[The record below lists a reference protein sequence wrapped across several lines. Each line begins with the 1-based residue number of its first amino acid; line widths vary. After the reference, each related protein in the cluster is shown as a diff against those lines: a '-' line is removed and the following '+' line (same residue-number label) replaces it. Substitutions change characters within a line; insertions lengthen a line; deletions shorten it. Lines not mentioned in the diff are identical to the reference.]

1 MKTRSMMT
9 RTVHGC
15 TGLLVAALALAGCAA
30 GTRPPQT
37 QEQLLQRRAA
47 VDQRLVTDGRAMFQQ
62 LLARVKGDYDAYSAG
77 RATEPPKIDILIISG
92 GGDWGAFG
100 AGFLKGWGRVPP
112 GPMAKPAFD
121 AVTGVSTGALI
132 APFAFLGDEQ
142 SIDTI
147 EGLYRNPKKDWVKQ
161 RGPLYF
167 LPNNTSFAAVPG
179 LEREM
184 REIVTLALVR
194 RVAEAGR
201 GGRILAVNTTNV
213 DDASQ
218 RVWNLVTE
226 ARRAV
231 ETDDVDIIHRI
242 MLASAGIPGAFPFRV
257 INDELYVDG
266 GVTGNIIYGG
276 RVKEDDSLPALWAA
290 MYPDLPIPKIRY
302 WVLFNNQLRP
312 PPQVTAPTW
321 PAVITRS
328 LEMGTR
334 AATLTSM
341 RHLHAQAEISRLKR
355 GADIEVRFVAVP
367 NDWVPPQPGVFIK
380 ETMNNMADLGEKMG
394 ADPLSWSS
402 EPPPP

>member
-1 MKTRSMMT
+1 M
-9 RTVHGC
+9 
-15 TGLLVAALALAGCAA
+15 LLVAAIALTGCAA

-37 QEQLLQRRAA
+37 QEQLLQRREA
-47 VDQRLVTDGRAMFQQ
+47 VNQRLVADGRAMFQQ
-62 LLARVKGDYDAYSAG
+62 LLVRVKGEYDAYSAG
-77 RATEPPKIDILIISG
+77 RAPAPPQIDILIISG
-92 GGDWGAFG
+92 GWDWGAFG

-132 APFAFLGDEQ
+132 APFAFLGDEP

-167 LPNNTSFAAVPG
+167 LPSNMSFAEVPG

-184 REIVTLALVR
+184 RKIVTLAMVQQI
-194 RVAEAGR
+194 AAAGR
-201 GGRILAVNTTNV
+201 SGRLLAVNTTNV
-213 DDASQ
+213 DDGSQ
-218 RVWNLVTE
+218 RVWNLVAE

-231 ETDDVDIIHRI
+231 ETNDVDRIHRI
-242 MLASAGIPGAFPFRV
+242 MLASAGIPGAFPFRI
-257 INDELYVDG
+257 INEELYVDG

-290 MYPDLPIPKIRY
+290 IYPSLPIPKIRY

-312 PPQVTAPTW
+312 LPQVTAPTW
-321 PAVITRS
+321 PAVVTRS

-355 GADIEVRFVAVP
+355 GAEVEVRLVAVP
-367 NDWVPPQPGVFIK
+367 NDWVAPQPGVFIK
-380 ETMNNMADLGEKMG
+380 ETMNNLADLGEKMG
-394 ADPLSWSS
+394 ADPSSWRS